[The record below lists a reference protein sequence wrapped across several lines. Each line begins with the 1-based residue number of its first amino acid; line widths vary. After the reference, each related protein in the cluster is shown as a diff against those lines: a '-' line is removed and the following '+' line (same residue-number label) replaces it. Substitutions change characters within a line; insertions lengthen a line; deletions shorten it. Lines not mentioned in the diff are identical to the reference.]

1 MMAVETIFPFTVK
14 TKCGEA
20 EHEVIVTL
28 TAWGMIEVFS
38 PCQIL
43 PSSILK
49 LAKTANCLKQI
60 SPLVKGLSQEFYCSE
75 DQPISNL
82 SRQIPLEAREFVK
95 IWRGRLPEGAMVKL
109 KEVGLTTLTLENLK
123 SKFRSPD
130 PNIRCSAIIM
140 AGAMKK
146 HEVIPDLVRLI
157 EVEEE
162 FCVQLA
168 ALWAILEMPNLYAAP
183 TLRQWLNRPELKE
196 GLKARLATALGQIKD
211 NCAVEPLIEALR
223 GKDPNLRR
231 AAIWALGQIK
241 DTRAVEPLIEIWKT
255 NRVNEIREEVI
266 EALGHIGVDCSID
279 FLSGILLNFSEPKL
293 RRLAALAL
301 SETKSTNA
309 VQPLVKGLGDGDEKV
324 REAVAEALVQI
335 GQPAVDP
342 LISAMRSKGEL
353 VRRQA
358 AKILR
363 RIGLPA
369 AQRLKS
375 LLKEKGIEPRVRVL
389 AEQTLNQILQE
400 GGRKE

>member
-1 MMAVETIFPFTVK
+1 MMAVKTIFPFTVK

-95 IWRGRLPEGAMVKL
+95 IWRGRLPEGAMAKL

-123 SKFRSPD
+123 SMFRSPD

-266 EALGHIGVDCSID
+266 EALGHIGGDSSID

-293 RRLAALAL
+293 RHLAALAL
-301 SETKSTNA
+301 SETKSPNA

-353 VRRQA
+353 IRRQA

>member
-1 MMAVETIFPFTVK
+1 MAVETIFPFTVK

-241 DTRAVEPLIEIWKT
+241 DGRAVKPLIETWKI
-255 NRVNEIREEVI
+255 N
-266 EALGHIGVDCSID
+266 
-279 FLSGILLNFSEPKL
+279 
-293 RRLAALAL
+293 
-301 SETKSTNA
+301 
-309 VQPLVKGLGDGDEKV
+309 
-324 REAVAEALVQI
+324 REAEIA
-335 GQPAVDP
+335 
-342 LISAMRSKGEL
+342 
-353 VRRQA
+353 
-358 AKILR
+358 
-363 RIGLPA
+363 
-369 AQRLKS
+369 
-375 LLKEKGIEPRVRVL
+375 
-389 AEQTLNQILQE
+389 
-400 GGRKE
+400 

>member
-1 MMAVETIFPFTVK
+1 
-14 TKCGEA
+14 
-20 EHEVIVTL
+20 
-28 TAWGMIEVFS
+28 MIEVFS

-60 SPLVKGLSQEFYCSE
+60 SPLVKELSQEFYCSE

-95 IWRGRLPEGAMVKL
+95 IWRGRLPEGAMAKL
-109 KEVGLTTLTLENLK
+109 KEAGLTTLTLENLK
-123 SKFRSPD
+123 SMFRSPN

-183 TLRQWLNRPELKE
+183 TLRQWLNRSNLKE
-196 GLKARLATALGQIKD
+196 GIKTKIAKVLGQIKD
-211 NCAVEPLIEALR
+211 SLAVEPLIEILR
-223 GKDPNLRR
+223 DKDLNLRK

-266 EALGHIGVDCSID
+266 EALGHIGGDSSID